1 MSSDP
6 NPASWPSRLC
16 GWCLLIL
23 LAAVAL
29 DQAVRILAGIWPWL
43 AAIGL
48 GISGAMA
55 IVWWRRRW

>member
-6 NPASWPSRLC
+6 NPASWPSRLF

-48 GISGAMA
+48 GVSAVLA
-55 IVWWRRRW
+55 VAWWRRRW